1 MEMLRTENLMSK
13 AGESSTGLGSGGMR
27 TKLEAV
33 RQVNELGII
42 AIIARG
48 KVPTVL
54 ERIFAGDNLGTWFD
68 SGGIKI
74 SRRKHWIA
82 YAHKVEGHLIVDDG
96 ACTAITDKGR
106 SLLPIG
112 LTAVEGEFDVGAA
125 VDICNDD
132 GQPFAR
138 GLVAYDS
145 ETLRTIKGQ
154 RSDVHRGI
162 SSVEVIHRD
171 DLVLLSSIS
180 AEIDGDK

>member
-1 MEMLRTENLMSK
+1 MSK

-33 RQVNELGII
+33 RQVNELGIV
-42 AIIARG
+42 AIIGRG

-68 SGGIKI
+68 SGGIKR

-82 YAHKVEGHLIVDDG
+82 YAHKVEGRLIVDEG
-96 ACTAITDKGR
+96 ACSAITDKGR

-112 LTAVEGEFDVGAA
+112 ITHVEGDFDVGAA
-125 VDICNDD
+125 VDICTHD
-132 GQPFAR
+132 GNSFAR

-145 ETLRTIKGQ
+145 ETLRGIKGQ
-154 RSDVHRGI
+154 RTDEHRGI
-162 SSVEVIHRD
+162 SRVEVIHRD
-171 DLVLLSSIS
+171 DLALLSSIS
-180 AEIDGDK
+180 AEVDGVK